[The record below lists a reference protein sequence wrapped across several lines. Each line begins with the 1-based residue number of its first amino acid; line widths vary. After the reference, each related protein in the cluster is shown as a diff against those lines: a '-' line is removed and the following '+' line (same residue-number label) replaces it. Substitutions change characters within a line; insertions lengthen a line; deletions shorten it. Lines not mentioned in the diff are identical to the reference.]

1 VFTFSCV
8 LQGDLD
14 SVRCCPGVEGS
25 ESLAPGIWEHFGK
38 IASDLSEKG
47 NLKMREIL
55 FLS

>member
-1 VFTFSCV
+1 M